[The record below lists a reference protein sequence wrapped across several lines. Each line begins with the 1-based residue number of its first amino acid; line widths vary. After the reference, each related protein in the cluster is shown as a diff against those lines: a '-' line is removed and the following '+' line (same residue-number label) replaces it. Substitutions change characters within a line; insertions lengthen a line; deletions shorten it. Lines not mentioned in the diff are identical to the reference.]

1 MTFTA
6 RDTEGKDEMSVVG
19 LQKWFSFHQNCKESL
34 VLLGSGL
41 TQLGEKNV

>member
-1 MTFTA
+1 MA
-6 RDTEGKDEMSVVG
+6 RGREGKDEMSVG

-41 TQLGEKNV
+41 TQLGKKSV